1 MKITVLTQHLCTAHG
16 GSHTTLHDTHVP
28 QTDPLQPEPD
38 ANAAPCRHGKRLPPG
53 DSRDSDDSCE
63 KKRDLYTD
71 QFHTLHTSQELEIAS
86 GTLNKPF
93 VPVRT
98 LTTSTTCLPPR
109 GGTAAKAGGGD
120 AHADG
125 GADRRKTG
133 RRGVEKQD
141 QDPRGSRHRVS
152 VCARGK
158 RDEGVENERGGRN
171 KTRATASRKSRR
183 RRRGR
188 WRSPAHPH
196 ISQQHACAL
205 PPLVTKG
212 FSSLFNARP

>member
-93 VPVRT
+93 VPVRNNINN
-98 LTTSTTCLPPR
+98 LPSAAWWY
-109 GGTAAKAGGGD
+109 GGEGRRGGD

-171 KTRATASRKSRR
+171 KTRAQQQVGKVGDGGEGDGDRQRIRTSRS
-183 RRRGR
+183 
-188 WRSPAHPH
+188 ST
-196 ISQQHACAL
+196 HARYRL
-205 PPLVTKG
+205 W
-212 FSSLFNARP
+212 

>member
-109 GGTAAKAGGGD
+109 GGTAAKAGEAETHTQTAGRID
-120 AHADG
+120 ARRADAG
-125 GADRRKTG
+125 WKSKTKIQEDR
-133 RRGVEKQD
+133 
-141 QDPRGSRHRVS
+141 
-152 VCARGK
+152 VCARGCRERERRPEQDK
-158 RDEGVENERGGRN
+158 SNSNSKSEKSETAVGGEGDGDRQRIR
-171 KTRATASRKSRR
+171 TSRS
-183 RRRGR
+183 
-188 WRSPAHPH
+188 ST
-196 ISQQHACAL
+196 HARYRL
-205 PPLVTKG
+205 W
-212 FSSLFNARP
+212 